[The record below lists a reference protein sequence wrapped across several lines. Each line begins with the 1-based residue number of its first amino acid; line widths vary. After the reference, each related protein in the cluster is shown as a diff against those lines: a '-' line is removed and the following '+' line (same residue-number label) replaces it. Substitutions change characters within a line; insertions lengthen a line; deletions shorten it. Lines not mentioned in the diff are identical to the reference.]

1 MAPSRSPASESSWP
15 PSWSWNQ
22 SIMTSITA
30 KDVCNNSTLKSLGSL
45 KNNKKKTLKNLKKK
59 WNVPAQS
66 LCLHRLPWDA
76 LPMTCCSE
84 WRSKEKR
91 RVRPQQSLAGS
102 TGEVLRKKALGK
114 LHLPNLHG
122 DYRPSLLSELWEG
135 PINLSICTSF
145 CHNIFLSCQQKNV
158 SIIRQVPVLLSSPSG
173 CIITLLP
180 LTTCMIVSLTVYYF
194 VSTFQYTLF
203 LNCHFCPTHPNS
215 HSSVYHNNH

>member
-1 MAPSRSPASESSWP
+1 MFQIKVLVFTDCLGMHFLWLVAASEGLRRGG
-15 PSWSWNQ
+15 
-22 SIMTSITA
+22 
-30 KDVCNNSTLKSLGSL
+30 K
-45 KNNKKKTLKNLKKK
+45 
-59 WNVPAQS
+59 
-66 LCLHRLPWDA
+66 R
-76 LPMTCCSE
+76 SE
-84 WRSKEKR
+84 WSPSKAWQAAR
-91 RVRPQQSLAGS
+91 GGP
-102 TGEVLRKKALGK
+102 GEREAPGK

-122 DYRPSLLSELWEG
+122 DDRPSLLSELWEG

-158 SIIRQVPVLLSSPSG
+158 SIIRQVPVLLSSPCG
-173 CIITLLP
+173 YIITLLP